1 MNKLRARL
9 LLFLLLLQ
17 FSTVGQDSRLFQQ
30 LEELKKTIRQSTLYD
45 SLSVFSNG
53 SKAIKLAKE
62 LRAPGEEGLIL
73 QYYGTFYYYSNDNKT
88 AKEYYKK
95 SIDIA
100 NKYSDFKLKNSTQI
114 RLTFMLAE
122 TDIFKAEK
130 EFNRLLKEAQD
141 KKFIENSIE
150 AYNGL
155 GILYQDR
162 LMDDKAADYYLKGLK
177 IAEKHH
183 KKYFI
188 GFLLN
193 NLGLLKYDNKQFEE
207 ARKDLLRGLKLAKEE
222 KEYRLMGNLHNN
234 LGLVYRELKDYKSSI
249 KHYHGTV
256 DITKKMGFPFGIG
269 AAYIN
274 LGNCYGLDK
283 QYEKGMIYADSAL
296 AIFNE
301 FENFEYLGVVYLL
314 KASINIKLNNLA
326 AATSCLDRVLELH
339 KLQPSLENYINSFQ
353 VKSEIY
359 EKSGEF
365 KKALE
370 SKTRFHELQDSIDE
384 ITNKD
389 KLADLQALYG
399 NERIQSQLTEEKTK
413 NKLLDKHRELE
424 SANWR
429 LVLWVS
435 ITLFGIVL
443 GALYIKHIRKSR
455 SQQVAF
461 SQRLIENIDEERS
474 RISKDLHDNIGQLLS
489 VVKSKINMFNT
500 GRLSEINGLEKEVGE
515 VIQQTRS
522 ISHQLHPSSLEK
534 LGLERSLNGLMEHT
548 QTSTGIVCSMD
559 IEIPSDLLTI
569 EVQTQLFRI
578 SQECVNNTLKH
589 ANATALK
596 ITLKNQDGV
605 MVYNYRDNGSGMEL
619 AISNEGIG
627 MMTIRERVNKINGK
641 LNLLTDPAKGMQLII
656 KFR

>member
-1 MNKLRARL
+1 
-9 LLFLLLLQ
+9 
-17 FSTVGQDSRLFQQ
+17 
-30 LEELKKTIRQSTLYD
+30 
-45 SLSVFSNG
+45 
-53 SKAIKLAKE
+53 
-62 LRAPGEEGLIL
+62 
-73 QYYGTFYYYSNDNKT
+73 
-88 AKEYYKK
+88 
-95 SIDIA
+95 
-100 NKYSDFKLKNSTQI
+100 
-114 RLTFMLAE
+114 
-122 TDIFKAEK
+122 
-130 EFNRLLKEAQD
+130 
-141 KKFIENSIE
+141 
-150 AYNGL
+150 
-155 GILYQDR
+155 
-162 LMDDKAADYYLKGLK
+162 
-177 IAEKHH
+177 
-183 KKYFI
+183 
-188 GFLLN
+188 
-193 NLGLLKYDNKQFEE
+193 
-207 ARKDLLRGLKLAKEE
+207 
-222 KEYRLMGNLHNN
+222 
-234 LGLVYRELKDYKSSI
+234 
-249 KHYHGTV
+249 
-256 DITKKMGFPFGIG
+256 
-269 AAYIN
+269 
-274 LGNCYGLDK
+274 
-283 QYEKGMIYADSAL
+283 
-296 AIFNE
+296 
-301 FENFEYLGVVYLL
+301 
-314 KASINIKLNNLA
+314 
-326 AATSCLDRVLELH
+326 LELH

-424 SANWR
+424 LANWR

-548 QTSTGIVCSMD
+548 QTSTGIVCSME

-589 ANATALK
+589 ANAKALK

-619 AISNEGIG
+619 AISNEGLG